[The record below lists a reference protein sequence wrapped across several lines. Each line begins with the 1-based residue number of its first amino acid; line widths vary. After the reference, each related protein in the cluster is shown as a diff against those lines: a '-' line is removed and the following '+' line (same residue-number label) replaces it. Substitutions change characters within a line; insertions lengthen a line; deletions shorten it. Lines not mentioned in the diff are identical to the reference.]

1 MARWLTAPEHKDKE
15 PKEKDSAR
23 LLSAQ
28 RRWLVARSLPRRR
41 PLCFLGATLPLLLI
55 AGITAA
61 VIPMVTAAP
70 AGPRSSGGH
79 RQVYVLRHCVRS
91 SSDKVK
97 RAKDG
102 MLDPAA
108 YTDRP
113 LPAWGVPPN
122 WCTPTGMDILEGTG
136 ADLLRLGGNVSSLRV
151 IADTSMRD
159 GDSAL
164 ALLRGLAGRGV
175 GSAGGGGFRGAV
187 EFDPVAFDTLE
198 PDVGPALCEAQFT
211 EEHIATTV
219 RERLAKI
226 PYPQPLQEA
235 EAEMEALIGV
245 GSAGPLA
252 ALGPPTVRDD
262 GSLHGS
268 VAVLKHFGQMLLY
281 AFASGVPWRN
291 TTREQLYRLIAWQHW
306 FRAVASVHAEK
317 AVANAAL
324 LHGVLAA
331 LAGPAAGAK
340 GSPGPPPGVT
350 VYFGHDGNLDGLA
363 ALLGLQWAAPPYESG
378 EGGAL
383 LPTPPGSGLLF
394 DLDEAADLLSVAY
407 VYPTFVSAAPA
418 PLALN
423 TTGVLERAPVLE
435 GGRQF
440 GPTSLE
446 SFRQRAL
453 AGLQSIP
460 GAADCYERAAA
471 RS

>member
-1 MARWLTAPEHKDKE
+1 M
-15 PKEKDSAR
+15 
-23 LLSAQ
+23 
-28 RRWLVARSLPRRR
+28 
-41 PLCFLGATLPLLLI
+41 
-55 AGITAA
+55 
-61 VIPMVTAAP
+61 
-70 AGPRSSGGH
+70 
-79 RQVYVLRHCVRS
+79 
-91 SSDKVK
+91 
-97 RAKDG
+97 
-102 MLDPAA
+102 
-108 YTDRP
+108 
-113 LPAWGVPPN
+113 
-122 WCTPTGMDILEGTG
+122 
-136 ADLLRLGGNVSSLRV
+136 
-151 IADTSMRD
+151 
-159 GDSAL
+159 
-164 ALLRGLAGRGV
+164 
-175 GSAGGGGFRGAV
+175 
-187 EFDPVAFDTLE
+187 
-198 PDVGPALCEAQFT
+198 
-211 EEHIATTV
+211 

-281 AFASGVPWRN
+281 AFASGVPWYAGLRLEPSTRTRSLGLCCSRVRATLTHRDRRN

-331 LAGPAAGAK
+331 LDAPAAGAK